1 MAGVGGNRKMLRALI
16 RIFLKDCPRMLREIR
31 AAIHSADGAALR
43 SAAHALKGAAGN
55 FGPNGVSEAAR
66 ELEMMGKENRLSE
79 ADQTFEK
86 LKNQL
91 SVLRRNLDGLAK

>member
-1 MAGVGGNRKMLRALI
+1 
-16 RIFLKDCPRMLREIR
+16 
-31 AAIHSADGAALR
+31 
-43 SAAHALKGAAGN
+43 
-55 FGPNGVSEAAR
+55 
-66 ELEMMGKENRLSE
+66 MMGKENRLSE